1 MEEVTSVGTGNS
13 LIRQCIYILDAI
25 YTNYNFMDFISPL
38 HLIEVDL
45 FNNLFEDLES
55 FKNVILSI
63 PQITAE
69 FINDIDL
76 K

>member
-1 MEEVTSVGTGNS
+1 
-13 LIRQCIYILDAI
+13 
-25 YTNYNFMDFISPL
+25 MDFISPL